1 MPRKAVKCMD
11 VFIHPWRDGGGHCL
25 CCSYNMLQAASL
37 SFPPTSSF
45 FSHFLS
51 LLVLFLPLL
60 SSSLLP
66 PFPVSFLFPLFHPSY
81 RLSFFSN
88 YLLLYLPF
96 HFLTL
101 EFSYFP
107 LLPSSLVSFPFLSP
121 LLCFLLFVSLCLTG
135 QEISLIS
142 ALISSDQT
150 CRSQSAPSD

>member
-11 VFIHPWRDGGGHCL
+11 VFIHPWRDGRCL
-25 CCSYNMLQAASL
+25 CCSYNMLQAAFL

-45 FSHFLS
+45 FSLFLS

-60 SSSLLP
+60 SSNPPSRQSGLL
-66 PFPVSFLFPLFHPSY
+66 SFSSVP
-81 RLSFFSN
+81 LSFFSN
-88 YLLLYLPF
+88 DLLLYLPF

-101 EFSYFP
+101 LFSYFP
-107 LLPSSLVSFPFLSP
+107 LLPSSLVSFPFSSP

-142 ALISSDQT
+142 ALITSDQT